1 MNVKKMTLSAL
12 LVAIGFVLHQIVPGI
27 PFLGGMKMDFL
38 LVMMFFSIFMMDS
51 YKEVFA
57 VSLVC
62 GLLSAMTTTFPGGQI
77 ANVVDKLVTGAVV
90 YMLYRAFEGRINH
103 SVRLGLLACTGTI
116 ISGTVFLLTGLA
128 ISGVELSF
136 LELFIAIVLP
146 TSALNTVFAMF
157 LEKIIA
163 RSGYALTQK
172 KLANKIGNQNF

>member
-38 LVMMFFSIFMMDS
+38 LVMMFFSIFLMDS

-62 GLLSAMTTTFPGGQI
+62 GILSAMTTTFPGGQI

-90 YMLYRAFEGRINH
+90 YMLYRALEGRINH
-103 SVRLGLLACTGTI
+103 SVRLGLLACIGTI

-163 RSGYALTQK
+163 RSGYTLTQK
-172 KLANKIGNQNF
+172 KLAN

>member
-1 MNVKKMTLSAL
+1 MNVKKLTLSAL

-38 LVMMFFSIFMMDS
+38 LVMMFFSIFLMDS

-62 GLLSAMTTTFPGGQI
+62 GILSAMTTTFPGGQI
-77 ANVVDKLVTGAVV
+77 ANIVDKLVTGAII
-90 YMLYRAFEGRINH
+90 YLLFRALEGRMQNT
-103 SVRLGLLACTGTI
+103 VRLGLLACIGTI

-128 ISGVELSF
+128 ISGVALSF
-136 LELFIAIVLP
+136 FDLFIAIVLP
-146 TSALNTVFAMF
+146 TSALNTVFTIF

-163 RSGYALTQK
+163 RSGYALYQK
-172 KLANKIGNQNF
+172 KLAS

>member
-51 YKEVFA
+51 YKEVLA

-77 ANVVDKLVTGAVV
+77 ANIVDKLVTGAVI
-90 YMLYRAFEGRINH
+90 YLLFKALEGRMSNTA
-103 SVRLGLLACTGTI
+103 RLGLLACVGTI
-116 ISGTVFLLTGLA
+116 LSGTVFLLTGLA
-128 ISGVELSF
+128 ISGVQLSF
-136 LELFIAIVLP
+136 VDLFLAIVLP
-146 TSALNTVFAMF
+146 TAALNTVFAVF

-163 RSGYALTQK
+163 RTGYTLVQK
-172 KLANKIGNQNF
+172 KVAN

>member
-51 YKEVFA
+51 YKEVLA

-77 ANVVDKLVTGAVV
+77 ANIVDKLVTGAVI
-90 YMLYRAFEGRINH
+90 YLLFKALEGRMSNT
-103 SVRLGLLACTGTI
+103 VRLGLLACVGTI
-116 ISGTVFLLTGLA
+116 LSGTVFLLTGLA
-128 ISGVELSF
+128 ISGVQLSF
-136 LELFIAIVLP
+136 LDLFIAIVLP
-146 TSALNTVFAMF
+146 TAALNTVFAVF

-163 RSGYALTQK
+163 RTGYTLVQK
-172 KLANKIGNQNF
+172 KLAN

>member
-12 LVAIGFVLHQIVPGI
+12 LIAIGFVLHQIVPGI

-77 ANVVDKLVTGAVV
+77 ANIVDKLVTGAVI
-90 YMLYRAFEGRINH
+90 YILFRALEGRMNNT
-103 SVRLGLLACTGTI
+103 VRLGLLACMGTI

-128 ISGVELSF
+128 ISGVQLSF
-136 LELFIAIVLP
+136 FELFMAIVLP
-146 TSALNTVFAMF
+146 TSLLNTAFTVF
-157 LEKIIA
+157 LEKIVL
-163 RSGYALTQK
+163 RSGYARYQK
-172 KLANKIGNQNF
+172 KLTL

>member
-1 MNVKKMTLSAL
+1 MNVKKLTLSAL

-90 YMLYRAFEGRINH
+90 YMLYRALEGRINH
-103 SVRLGLLACTGTI
+103 TARLGLLACTGTI

-146 TSALNTVFAMF
+146 TSALNTVFAIF

-163 RSGYALTQK
+163 RSGYTLTQK
-172 KLANKIGNQNF
+172 KLAN

>member
-77 ANVVDKLVTGAVV
+77 ANIVDKLLTGAVI
-90 YMLYRAFEGRINH
+90 YLLFKSLEGRMNNT
-103 SVRLGLLACTGTI
+103 VRLGLLACVGTI

-128 ISGVELSF
+128 ISGVQLSF
-136 LELFIAIVLP
+136 IELFIAIVLP
-146 TSALNTVFAMF
+146 TAALNTVFAIF

-163 RSGYALTQK
+163 RTGYTLVQK
-172 KLANKIGNQNF
+172 RFAN